1 MKTQKK
7 SKPPKRLTIKE
18 RADAS
23 KRNSVAIQGTVL
35 TATDADKYLA
45 QGQKEKEK
53 RKNDS
58 EEKQTTLPG
67 VVPKRAIVVIV
78 VQAKDGKWLYGA
90 EADEAKLRATAKGKY
105 ANAADASKEAA
116 KDHDIVINTAP
127 PEAKPPK
134 EKKGWGKADPAKDS
148 PTATTT
154 EGAEMKTKQAKSPS
168 LKASKSAVKKP
179 GKAVITKP
187 DAKAKAVKAKAAPA
201 KAATKGNS
209 KFSEAAKITWLIKE
223 NPKLKGTKSHARF
236 AKYFGAK
243 TVGEYFTKGGRRSGL
258 RWDIAH
264 KFLSVAEA
272 K

>member
-1 MKTQKK
+1 MKAKAKAATKK
-7 SKPPKRLTIKE
+7 IK
-18 RADAS
+18 
-23 KRNSVAIQGTVL
+23 VAGRVVEGTVL

-90 EADEAKLRATAKGKY
+90 EADEAKLRATVKGKY
-105 ANAADASKEAA
+105 ASAADASLEAA

-148 PTATTT
+148 PTAATT

-187 DAKAKAVKAKAAPA
+187 DAKATKAKAAPA